1 MKSYFLIAGAIAL
14 TSAAEAAE
22 SPLWMRYPA
31 ISPDGKTIAFCYQGD
46 IFTVPST
53 GGRATQLTTNP
64 AYDTRPVWSPDGKSL
79 AFASDREGSFDIYIM
94 SREGGAPTRLTT
106 HSASEMPETF
116 LDNEHVLYTASI
128 QPDVNDSQFPS
139 VQFPQIYSVS
149 TTGGRPKLY
158 SSLAMENLSISP
170 DGKQLLLYNDMKG
183 YEDTWRKHHTSSIT
197 RDIWLCT
204 TDGNRS
210 YRKLTDFNGEDRN
223 PVWKAD
229 GSAYYYLSER
239 DGNFNVYKSTI
250 DGKIP

>member
-1 MKSYFLIAGAIAL
+1 MKKLFLIAGAIAL
-14 TSAAEAAE
+14 TAAAEAAE

-116 LDNEHVLYTASI
+116 LDNEHVLYAASI
-128 QPDVNDSQFPS
+128 QPDVNDS
-139 VQFPQIYSVS
+139 
-149 TTGGRPKLY
+149 
-158 SSLAMENLSISP
+158 
-170 DGKQLLLYNDMKG
+170 
-183 YEDTWRKHHTSSIT
+183 
-197 RDIWLCT
+197 
-204 TDGNRS
+204 
-210 YRKLTDFNGEDRN
+210 
-223 PVWKAD
+223 
-229 GSAYYYLSER
+229 
-239 DGNFNVYKSTI
+239 
-250 DGKIP
+250 

>member
-1 MKSYFLIAGAIAL
+1 MKKLFLIAGAIAL
-14 TSAAEAAE
+14 TAAAEAAE

-149 TTGGRPKLY
+149 TTG
-158 SSLAMENLSISP
+158 
-170 DGKQLLLYNDMKG
+170 
-183 YEDTWRKHHTSSIT
+183 
-197 RDIWLCT
+197 
-204 TDGNRS
+204 
-210 YRKLTDFNGEDRN
+210 
-223 PVWKAD
+223 
-229 GSAYYYLSER
+229 
-239 DGNFNVYKSTI
+239 
-250 DGKIP
+250 